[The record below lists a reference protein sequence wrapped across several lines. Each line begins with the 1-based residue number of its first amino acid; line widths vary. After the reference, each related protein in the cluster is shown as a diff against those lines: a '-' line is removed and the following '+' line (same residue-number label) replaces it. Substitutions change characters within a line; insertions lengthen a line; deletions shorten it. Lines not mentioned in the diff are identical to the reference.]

1 MRAAAAAHLLEQQA
15 AAAKEHTDKVSDI
28 YRQLDGG
35 DELEALLDY
44 KCNRF
49 CADKAQQPAFLTG
62 DDWDLPEDDA
72 EDQYEDYTDGRDPGD
87 GLPDDDGESVATS
100 KGPHHASKSGTQAR
114 DLASG
119 RSVSGPVVTKYS
131 QR

>member
-1 MRAAAAAHLLEQQA
+1 MATLDRFKVGRDLIKTWDYDAAADKA

-49 CADKAQQPAFLTG
+49 CADEA
-62 DDWDLPEDDA
+62 
-72 EDQYEDYTDGRDPGD
+72 
-87 GLPDDDGESVATS
+87 
-100 KGPHHASKSGTQAR
+100 
-114 DLASG
+114 
-119 RSVSGPVVTKYS
+119 
-131 QR
+131 